1 MAAALIRQADSLRQ
15 ANSDDMA
22 GSIFYLAP
30 VDNAS
35 GKIFGKKQKFVAVR
49 RKQGKRQRGC
59 AAMGERS
66 TKFSQDELAR
76 QERFGAVSVA
86 TKERLMDPNH
96 LAADQVAFAKQSKF
110 KTLRQ
115 YVWHQCAAEYDE
127 ANN

>member
-1 MAAALIRQADSLRQ
+1 
-15 ANSDDMA
+15 MA

-35 GKIFGKKQKFVAVR
+35 GKIFGKKHKFVAVR

-66 TKFSQDELAR
+66 TKFSQDELNR
-76 QERFGAVSVA
+76 QDRFGAVSVA
-86 TKERLMDPNH
+86 TKNRMMDPEH
-96 LAADQVAFAKQSKF
+96 LAADQVAFAKQSKY

-127 ANN
+127 ANS

>member
-1 MAAALIRQADSLRQ
+1 
-15 ANSDDMA
+15 MA

-35 GKIFGKKQKFVAVR
+35 GKIFGNKQKFVAVR

-66 TKFSQDELAR
+66 TQFSQDELVR
-76 QERFGAVSVA
+76 QERFGAISVA
-86 TKERLMDPNH
+86 TKNRLMDPSH
-96 LAADQVAFAKQSKF
+96 LVADQVAFSKQSKY

-115 YVWHQCAAEYDE
+115 YVWHLCAAEYDE
-127 ANN
+127 AHT